1 MFEEFFLGGLWF
13 SWIFRIAV
21 ILLIVWVIVH
31 GSNRNQKNN
40 NNQRVRDTPLD
51 IIKRRYAN
59 GEITKE
65 EFEIMKKDLES

>member
-40 NNQRVRDTPLD
+40 NIKQFRDTPLD

-65 EFEIMKKDLES
+65 EFEIMKKDLRA

>member
-65 EFEIMKKDLES
+65 EFEIMKKDLRA